1 MFTNITLAQGLKGA
15 GDIVKNIAGS
25 AGADTYQKPQDLIGT
40 GISAALAIVGLIFL
54 ILMIYAGYLWL
65 TSHGEEEPIK
75 KAQKIIA
82 SSIIG
87 FILVASAYAIT
98 VFVGKRFEVGG
109 GGTTGESCEGKKGPG
124 VAGCDTCQVDFPE
137 YACQETCADEKTF
150 QFNYCNAPGQDS
162 LKCCSVDF
170 QGSAPE
176 GECDYFE
183 ADGNGV
189 LEEEVTEEECK
200 EICKSKGNTGCDWTA
215 YEE

>member
-15 GDIVKNIAGS
+15 EILLKISRA
-25 AGADTYQKPQDLIGT
+25 AGAGTYQKPQDLIGA
-40 GISAALAIVGLIFL
+40 GINAALAIVGLIFL

-87 FILVASAYAIT
+87 FVLVASAYAVT

-109 GGTTGESCEGKKGPG
+109 GGTASESCEGKKGPG

-137 YACQETCADEKTF
+137 YACQETCADEETF
-150 QFNYCNAPGQDS
+150 QFNYCNAQGQKD
-162 LKCCSVDF
+162 LKCCSVVF
-170 QGSAPE
+170 KGARRRE
-176 GECDYFE
+176 NVTIL

-189 LEEEVTEEECK
+189 LK
-200 EICKSKGNTGCDWTA
+200 RK
-215 YEE
+215 